1 MYFRI
6 VQFTSI
12 IVEKAVEALSG
23 FPGIGKRTALRLV
36 MYLLKRPETEVSQL
50 AESLIK
56 LKTELHLCE
65 ECCNVSDTEVCAIC
79 SNTMRQA
86 DIICV
91 VEDFSDQMAIES
103 TSQFFGKYHIL
114 GGLISP
120 MDGIGPDDLN
130 IQKLVERV
138 SLNEVSEIILA
149 LSATV
154 EGDTTMYYIAKKLQS
169 LNVKISCI
177 ARGISVGGEIEYAD
191 EITLGRSLMHRTSY
205 NI

>member
-1 MYFRI
+1 MYFRS
-6 VQFTSI
+6 VQFTSV

-36 MYLLKRPETEVSQL
+36 MYLLKRPEVEVSQL

-65 ECCNVSDTEVCAIC
+65 ECCNVSDTKICAIC
-79 SNTMRQA
+79 NDAMRQNEL
-86 DIICV
+86 ICV

-120 MDGIGPDDLN
+120 MDGIGPDDLS
-130 IQKLVERV
+130 IQKLVDRV
-138 SLNEVSEIILA
+138 SKNHVAEIILA

-154 EGDTTMYYIAKKLQS
+154 EGDTTMYYIAKKMQPF
-169 LNVKISCI
+169 NVKVSCI

-191 EITLGRSLMHRTSY
+191 EITLGRSLMNRTSY
-205 NI
+205 TI

>member
-1 MYFRI
+1 MYFRG
-6 VQFTSI
+6 VQFTST

-36 MYLLKRPETEVSQL
+36 MYLLKRPEIEVSQL

-65 ECCNVSDTEVCAIC
+65 ECCNVSDTEICAIC
-79 SNTMRQA
+79 SEPMRQTEV
-86 DIICV
+86 ICV
-91 VEDFSDQMAIES
+91 VEDFSDQMAVES

-120 MDGIGPDDLN
+120 MDGIGPDDLT
-130 IQKLVERV
+130 IQKLLERV
-138 SLNEVSEIILA
+138 SKNKVTEIILA

-154 EGDTTMYYIAKKLQS
+154 EGDTTMYYIAKKMQPF
-169 LNVKISCI
+169 NVKITCI

-191 EITLGRSLMHRTSY
+191 EITLGRSLMNRTSY
-205 NI
+205 TI

>member
-1 MYFRI
+1 MYFRG
-6 VQFTSI
+6 VQFTST

-36 MYLLKRPETEVSQL
+36 MYLLKRPEIEVSQL

-65 ECCNVSDTEVCAIC
+65 ECCNVSDTEICAIC
-79 SNTMRQA
+79 SEPMRQTEV
-86 DIICV
+86 ICV
-91 VEDFSDQMAIES
+91 VEDFSDQMAVES

-120 MDGIGPDDLN
+120 MDGIGPDDLT

-138 SLNEVSEIILA
+138 SKNKVTEIILA

-154 EGDTTMYYIAKKLQS
+154 EGDTTMYYIAKKMQPF
-169 LNVKISCI
+169 NVKITCI

-191 EITLGRSLMHRTSY
+191 EITLGRSLMNRTSY
-205 NI
+205 TI